1 MVDRATSEVFFFL
14 PLSSVSLRDVD
25 SISSELDLPV
35 NQVLAF
41 FNKTIRKI
49 ASYLRELLEKD
60 VEKNELVSG
69 KKLARMEQRAGA
81 MEALASTLAD
91 DQSED
96 VSDFAKKQRAL
107 LMSSKDLT
115 KHVITA
121 DAEELE
127 NSLMEGL
134 KRQKTIPKSISVP
147 VTAVASSAGDGDN
160 GGAAGGSG
168 GVWGDNLEKKKD
180 KKEKKNKSPFPADKS
195 SEAKRKFSLSGQNS
209 QGGDGGDDG
218 TLSAKKKMKKDKR
231 RDDEDN

>member
-1 MVDRATSEVFFFL
+1 
-14 PLSSVSLRDVD
+14 
-25 SISSELDLPV
+25 V

-81 MEALASTLAD
+81 MEALASTLAE

-127 NSLMEGL
+127 SSLMEGL

-147 VTAVASSAGDGDN
+147 VAAAASSASVAADDGDD
-160 GGAAGGSG
+160 GSAAGGGG

-195 SEAKRKFSLSGQNS
+195 SEGKRKFSVSGQ
-209 QGGDGGDDG
+209 GGDDG
-218 TLSAKKKMKKDKR
+218 ALSAKKKMKKDKR
-231 RDDEDN
+231 RDDEDD